1 MRWLGKVDAVLW
13 LLGAVLAVVGMVGE
27 LRSGRS
33 FREMV
38 GSTWIYSSGLLFV
51 LAGIVLTVILF
62 RWRAARD
69 EANLRRNYPRVN
81 RR

>member
-13 LLGAVLAVVGMVGE
+13 LLGALLAVAGLVEG

-33 FREMV
+33 LGEML
-38 GSTWIYSSGLLFV
+38 GSAWAYSSGLLFV
-51 LAGIVLTVILF
+51 LAGIALVVILF
-62 RWRAARD
+62 RWRASRA
-69 EANLRRNYPRVN
+69 EADLRRKYPGVN